1 MYVVCFHV
9 CSRPVEGK
17 TGKAAK
23 RQTLE
28 VFKLIHSYQNPE
40 LWREVKHLILEN
52 GRLDVSTALK
62 PNKIDDLV
70 YVLSIDVAA
79 EDITSLE

>member
-28 VFKLIHSYQNPE
+28 VLKLIHSYQNPE
-40 LWREVKHLILEN
+40 LWREVSHLILDD
-52 GRLDVSTALK
+52 GQLDVSTALK
-62 PNKIDDLV
+62 PNNIDALV
-70 YVLSIDVAA
+70 YVLSSGVAA
-79 EDITSLE
+79 ENITNLE